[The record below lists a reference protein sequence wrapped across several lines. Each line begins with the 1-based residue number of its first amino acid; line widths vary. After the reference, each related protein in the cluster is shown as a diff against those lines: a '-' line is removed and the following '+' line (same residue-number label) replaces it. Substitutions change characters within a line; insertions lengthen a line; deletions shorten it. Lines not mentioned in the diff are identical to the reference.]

1 MDDCRKNNQVGNDKR
16 QKELYKTKLIYRTR
30 QMKRV
35 YEKPSTTIIFME
47 IEGNLLMDSAHGTSH
62 EGFTEGTDLSP
73 HVEDGTDDDS
83 PF

>member
-1 MDDCRKNNQVGNDKR
+1 MKKN
-16 QKELYKTKLIYRTR
+16 YR
-30 QMKRV
+30 
-35 YEKPSTTIIFME
+35 KPSTTIVFME

-62 EGFTEGTDLSP
+62 EGFSEGSDLSS

>member
-1 MDDCRKNNQVGNDKR
+1 MKIK
-16 QKELYKTKLIYRTR
+16 KIIKTKKGLKIKKKKKNY
-30 QMKRV
+30 K
-35 YEKPSTTIIFME
+35 KPSTTIVFME

-62 EGFTEGTDLSP
+62 EGFSGGTDLSP

>member
-1 MDDCRKNNQVGNDKR
+1 
-16 QKELYKTKLIYRTR
+16 
-30 QMKRV
+30 MKRN
-35 YEKPSTTIIFME
+35 YRKPSTTIVFME

-62 EGFTEGTDLSP
+62 EGFSGGTDLSP

>member
-1 MDDCRKNNQVGNDKR
+1 MIAVKTIKSVTTRDRKS
-16 QKELYKTKLIYRTR
+16 YTR

-47 IEGNLLMDSAHGTSH
+47 IEGNLLTDSVHSTKH
-62 EGFTEGTDLSP
+62 EGFTEGTDLSS

>member
-1 MDDCRKNNQVGNDKR
+1 MIAVKTIKSVTTRGRKS
-16 QKELYKTKLIYRTR
+16 YTR

-47 IEGNLLMDSAHGTSH
+47 IEGNLLLESAHGTSH
-62 EGFTEGTDLSP
+62 EGFKKGTDLST